1 MVTKS
6 QAEKIQNKLS
16 NEYGAYIYYN
26 PLLDKFIV
34 QELKS
39 EFEVHPSI
47 KKFNNIKFIRVGFL
61 RKVDSDVERNESNID
76 TFLSNQFIYI
86 KIFYQLCV

>member
-6 QAEKIQNKLS
+6 QAEKIQNRLS
-16 NEYGAYIYYN
+16 NLYGAYIYYN

-34 QELKS
+34 QKLEE

-47 KKFNNIKFIRVGFL
+47 KKFDNIKFIRIGFL

-76 TFLSNQFIYI
+76 TFLYNQSQFI
-86 KIFYQLCV
+86 KIFFQLCV

>member
-1 MVTKS
+1 MITKS

-16 NEYGAYIYYN
+16 SQYGAYIYYN
-26 PLLDKFIV
+26 PLLDKIKV
-34 QELKS
+34 QKIEE

-47 KKFNNIKFIRVGFL
+47 KKFDNIKFIRVGFL